1 MASLFNK
8 KILLRILSIVILIVG
23 AYFILP
29 VSGPIILALLTA
41 LFLSPVVRLLHE
53 KMRMSRGIA
62 VVTVFISFLL
72 AVSLFG
78 YFVITQVVAQAV
90 YFIDN
95 FPGYVN
101 DLNQALLSLQSRID
115 TAYQDMNLPP
125 EAIQQINTQII
136 DGLEGWRE
144 KLLAFV
150 DEIPGMLASIPGF
163 IVSFLVYLIALF
175 LFLTDLPRLKKKMYS
190 FLKEDSA
197 EKFKFMTSRLSYV
210 ILGFFKAQFLV
221 SIIIFIVTLIGL
233 YIFTPDVALLMAIL
247 IWLIDFI
254 PIIGSIAILAPWALY
269 HFIAG
274 DIVLGTQLLGLGVVL
289 LVIRRTVEPKVMGS
303 HIGLSALA
311 TLISLYIGLSLLG
324 VIGFIVGP
332 LTVIAFT
339 SAREAGIIKF
349 NFKI

>member
-1 MASLFNK
+1 MPSIFNK
-8 KILLRILSIVILIVG
+8 KIMLRIATILLLLTG

-41 LFLSPVVRLLHE
+41 LFLSPAVRFLHD
-53 KMRMSRGIA
+53 KINITRSISVMI
-62 VVTVFISFLL
+62 VFVFFLFIL
-72 AVSLFG
+72 TLCG
-78 YFVITQVVAQAV
+78 YFIITQVVSQAV
-90 YFIDN
+90 YFVDN
-95 FPGYVN
+95 LPKYVN
-101 DLNQALLSLQSRID
+101 DLNQALLSLQSRIE

-125 EAIQQINTQII
+125 EAIEQINAQII
-136 DGLEGWRE
+136 SGLESSRE
-144 KLLAFV
+144 TLLSYV
-150 DEIPGMLASIPGF
+150 DKIPGMLASIPGF
-163 IVSFLVYLIALF
+163 IVSLLVYLIALF
-175 LFLTDLPRLKKKMYS
+175 LFLMDLPRLKRKMYS
-190 FLKEDSA
+190 FMTEDSA

-221 SIIIFIVTLIGL
+221 SIIIFIVTLISL
-233 YIFTPDVALLMAIL
+233 YIFTPDVALLMSII

-254 PIIGSIAILAPWALY
+254 PIIGSIAVLAPWSLY

-274 DIVLGTQLLGLGVVL
+274 DLLLGTQLLVLAIVL

-332 LTVIAFT
+332 LSVIAFT
-339 SAREAGIIKF
+339 SAREAGIIKL